1 MKAGKL
7 LVVDKLTVY
16 GDRIV
21 AQVSVDVSRTYTT
34 PELAKQALESHPHL
48 ALHTCINEKGPTFA
62 AVIERTPMPHL
73 YEHLVV
79 DILSQKQADELAS
92 GEAATH
98 ENSGSGLV
106 VGTSEWL
113 DRKAGT
119 ARVEVSYADDLA
131 ALAAFK
137 EAEEFLNNMTA

>member
-7 LVVDKLTVY
+7 LAVDKLTVY

-21 AQVSVDVSRTYTT
+21 ANISVDLTRAYTT
-34 PELAKQALESHPHL
+34 PDLVKRVLESFPHL
-48 ALHTCINEKGPTFA
+48 PLHTCINEKGPTFA
-62 AVIERTPMPHL
+62 AVMEHTPIPHL

-79 DILSQKQADELAS
+79 DILSREQAH
-92 GEAATH
+92 GAAAGKVSAL
-98 ENSGSGLV
+98 ENLKEGLV
-106 VGTSEWL
+106 VGTSEWV

-119 ARVEVSYADDLA
+119 ARVEVSYADDLV